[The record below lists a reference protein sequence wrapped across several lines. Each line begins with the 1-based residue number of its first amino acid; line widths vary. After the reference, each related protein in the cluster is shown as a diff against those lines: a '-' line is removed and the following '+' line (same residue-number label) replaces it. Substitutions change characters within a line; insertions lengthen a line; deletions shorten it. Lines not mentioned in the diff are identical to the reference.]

1 MSGNWLHNIKHVNAG
16 EPVQA
21 GVVSRPDRTLEN
33 RTEYLKDRLDAA
45 ALGRALFDTDATIA
59 PDVLAG
65 QPVYWNYTEKR
76 YELAIAAVAVDNATQ
91 ALNVQPSSDCV
102 GLCLR
107 KKSDTQGDIVL
118 RGIVEI
124 PDLGNA
130 INGNIQPGRYYLS
143 SSEPGKLV
151 TQKPSVSVAVC
162 HVQGPKDSCS
172 VVPRVLVMPHIR
184 DFIDEHVHY
193 RFDLVARPA
202 GTHTP
207 PSGSGIHTISAAS
220 AALPGW
226 LPATNAIFNG
236 KAPAGALF
244 GYNLSQHTALANVWP
259 PLPIQSVAVLWDKG
273 SSKVG
278 ATEVP
283 LGSQGLVV
291 CDTNGIW
298 WMSNCYGD
306 VPWPT
311 TLNTTTV
318 VSPTT
323 PPVAECPRDETMR
336 VSVVFLRM
344 LLGNDRSAVTSLEPD
359 IDESPIVVTN
369 CDGAPATTGDLRLD
383 LNMQVTPGESIGGRA
398 VKEIISGKKLKT
410 GGIAEGAFTLSNQLR
425 ITGTQVTPTR
435 TVTVTIATPAVF
447 TVANHGFVAGAA
459 VRFTTTGALPT
470 GIVSDTIY
478 FVISAGLT
486 TNTFQVSATS
496 GGSAVATSGAQAG
509 VHSVDYVRLLTE
521 QEKSKFDIS
530 GQIELKQGVLKIE
543 YTDQFVERELQP
555 QIIRLSDTVERL
567 YTDIPY
573 LGFPAGQ
580 ESLIRLR
587 FNVPYSNMGDNLAM
601 KVRVQYFGRGA
612 GTIPALY
619 LTRRI
624 LPSPVG
630 NAQQPLITADTVM
643 SSLLA
648 VGSMTADQVIQRDS
662 EPFAV
667 AEGNTVLIT
676 LGRAANSADVYGE
689 VGVLR
694 VTGIVYSTT

>member
-76 YELAIAAVAVDNATQ
+76 YELAIAAVAVDNTTQ

-107 KKSDTQGDIVL
+107 KKSDTQGDVVL
-118 RGIVEI
+118 RGIVEV

-143 SSEPGKLV
+143 SAEPGKLV
-151 TQKPSVSVAVC
+151 KQKPAVSVAVC

-207 PSGSGIHTISAAS
+207 PSGNGIHTINPAN

-226 LPATNAIFNG
+226 LPANNAIFNG

-273 SSKVG
+273 SSRVG

-306 VPWPT
+306 VPWPA
-311 TLNTTTV
+311 TLNTNTV
-318 VSPTT
+318 VNPTT
-323 PPVAECPRDETMR
+323 PPVEECPRDETMR

-383 LNMQVTPGESIGGRA
+383 LNMQVTPGDSIGGRA
-398 VKEIISGKKLKT
+398 VKEIVSGKKLKT
-410 GGIAEGAFTLSNQLR
+410 GGVAEGAFTLSNQLR
-425 ITGTQVTPTR
+425 ITGTKVTPTR
-435 TVTVTIATPAVF
+435 TVTLTVAAPAVF
-447 TVANHGFVAGAA
+447 TVSNHGFVAGSAL
-459 VRFTTTGALPT
+459 RFTTTGALPT
-470 GIVSDTIY
+470 GLVADTTY
-478 FVISAGLT
+478 FVISTGLT
-486 TNTFQVSATS
+486 TNTFQVSATLN
-496 GGSAVATSGAQAG
+496 GTAVATSGSQAG
-509 VHSVDYVRLLTE
+509 VHSVDYVRLLTT
-521 QEKSKFDIS
+521 QEKSAFDVS
-530 GQIELKQGVLKIE
+530 GQIELKQGVLRIE

-573 LGFPAGQ
+573 IGFPAGQ
-580 ESLIRLR
+580 ASLIRLR

-612 GTIPALY
+612 GTMPALY

-624 LPSPVG
+624 LPAPAG
-630 NAQQPLITADTVM
+630 NAQQQLITVDQNM
-643 SSLLA
+643 SGLLA
-648 VGSMTADQVIQRDS
+648 VGNMTADMVIQRDS
-662 EPFAV
+662 DPFVV

-676 LGRAANSADVYGE
+676 LGRTENSSDVYGE